1 MNPAL
6 TEPSVCPPTVI
17 SRPGPSARARPPAR
31 TARSRFAS
39 LLSPFRW
46 LWSAIWRIVYP
57 RELLRQLMHV
67 RFFLFW
73 VTYVRYL
80 YYARISR
87 RLRCLEGNP
96 FVSEHTVMHNLRGI
110 LPSIT
115 SDRSLWL
122 LRPLSVIEAVGP
134 IGAAR
139 LLCIGPR
146 SEGEIL
152 RAWAHGFSKANITA
166 VDLISYSPWIDVG
179 DMHQLPYADNSF
191 DMLMSGWVL
200 AYSESPER
208 AAREMVRVVRPGG
221 LVAVGVEYR
230 EMNDEEIVALCGYIP
245 GSSRRI
251 QSVEEILSYFGGAVD
266 HVYFNHGIVKGV
278 NSAYGNMLVIFSVKK

>member
-6 TEPSVCPPTVI
+6 TEPSVCPPPAV
-17 SRPGPSARARPPAR
+17 ARPPAR
-31 TARSRFAS
+31 TARPGF
-39 LLSPFRW
+39 SPFRS
-46 LWSAIWRIVYP
+46 LWSAARRIVYP
-57 RELLRQLMHV
+57 RGLIRQLMHV
-67 RFFLFW
+67 RSVLFV
-73 VTYVRYL
+73 VTYLRYL
-80 YYARISR
+80 YYARIR
-87 RLRCLEGNP
+87 RKLRRLEGNP
-96 FVSEHTVMHNLRGI
+96 FVSQHTVMHNLRGM

-122 LRPLSVIEAVGP
+122 LRPLSVIETAGP
-134 IGAAR
+134 IGTAR

-146 SEGEIL
+146 SEGEVL
-152 RAWAHGFSKANITA
+152 RAWAHGFSKKNITA

-179 DMHQLPYADNSF
+179 DMHQLPYADDSF
-191 DMLMSGWVL
+191 DMLMSGWVI
-200 AYSESPER
+200 AYSESPQQ

-221 LVAVGVEYR
+221 VVAVGVEYR
-230 EMNDEEIVALCGYIP
+230 EMTDEEIMAQCGYIP
-245 GSSRRI
+245 GASRRI

>member
-6 TEPSVCPPTVI
+6 TEPSVCPP
-17 SRPGPSARARPPAR
+17 RAVAPPPAR
-31 TARSRFAS
+31 TTRPGF
-39 LLSPFRW
+39 SPFRS
-46 LWSAIWRIVYP
+46 LWSAARRIGYA
-57 RELLRQLMHV
+57 RGLIRQLMHV
-67 RFFLFW
+67 RSALFV
-73 VTYVRYL
+73 VTYLRYL
-80 YYARISR
+80 YYARIR
-87 RLRCLEGNP
+87 RKLRCLEGNP
-96 FVSEHTVMHNLRGI
+96 FVSQHTVMHNLRGM

-122 LRPLSVIEAVGP
+122 LRPLSVIETVGP
-134 IGAAR
+134 IGTAR

-152 RAWAHGFSKANITA
+152 RAWAHGFSKKNITA

-179 DMHQLPYADNSF
+179 DMHQLPYADDSF
-191 DMLMSGWVL
+191 DMLMSGWVI
-200 AYSESPER
+200 AYSESPQQ

-221 LVAVGVEYR
+221 VVAVGVEYR
-230 EMNDEEIVALCGYIP
+230 EMTDEEIMAQCGYIP
-245 GSSRRI
+245 GASRRI
-251 QSVEEILSYFGGAVD
+251 QSAEEILSYFGGAVD